1 MISKRGPRKLKTVA
15 KSVIRFSLAMVVMD
29 IADFIPVEVVLAHMV
44 EGEEAEDHVEAE
56 EAVVLIEAV
65 ATVLLVTSLLLK
77 IKKPAKEGRFSEQ
90 RQNLEDNE
98 VSLQFEAG
106 RLKYY
111 SREWEKITAD
121 SNLLD
126 IVKDCHIEFIDNIK
140 PCQTKAPFQN
150 IFNEMEKEIIDKE
163 IQNLLEIG
171 AIKKAQNKKPHI
183 FVHNFFWT

>member
-1 MISKRGPRKLKTVA
+1 
-15 KSVIRFSLAMVVMD
+15 MVVMD

-106 RLKYY
+106 RLKYLM
-111 SREWEKITAD
+111 
-121 SNLLD
+121 N
-126 IVKDCHIEFIDNIK
+126 
-140 PCQTKAPFQN
+140 
-150 IFNEMEKEIIDKE
+150 
-163 IQNLLEIG
+163 G
-171 AIKKAQNKKPHI
+171 KK
-183 FVHNFFWT
+183 